1 MSSTLLELEQVRCSV
16 NDVTWLDY
24 VTLRTTGNRVGLS
37 GKTLGIS
44 ALLTG
49 DAILTSGELRV
60 LGKPLEI
67 ARVEQLFGCA
77 VPPKILPPKWTV
89 RRVLELAAEVA
100 GYSRR
105 DSVARATTVA
115 EQIGEPLILKSQ
127 WSRGNTLE
135 QALATLALGLL
146 TDSPV
151 LFLHLPLGELQ
162 EQALSRYGAALAR
175 AVDGRGF
182 IAELTRPAL
191 HHEEVAWVGS
201 LDEITYVFDVGAS
214 GNAVPLGS
222 NKVRYL
228 LRVVGDTD
236 QVAAALLRS
245 GLSATAMRAPSDLLL
260 GRTAFLVDVNCDA
273 KAVADTGTLL
283 DVCVELS
290 LVVLELLPVATL
302 SNSSGV
308 V

>member
-1 MSSTLLELEQVRCSV
+1 VRCSV

-37 GKTLGIS
+37 GKTRGIS

-49 DAILTSGELRV
+49 EARLTSGELRV

-77 VPPKILPPKWTV
+77 VPPKVLPPKWTV

-105 DSVARATTVA
+105 DAVVRATTVA
-115 EQIGEPLILKSQ
+115 EQIGEPLILKRQ

-151 LFLHLPLGELQ
+151 LFLHLPFGEL
-162 EQALSRYGAALAR
+162 EEPAFARYGAALAR
-175 AVDGRGF
+175 AVDGRAL

-191 HHEEVAWVGS
+191 HPQEVAWVGA

-214 GNAVPLGS
+214 GNAGPLVS

-236 QVAAALLRS
+236 QVAAALQHS
-245 GLSATAMRAPSDLLL
+245 GLTATAMHAPSDLHL
-260 GRTAFLVDVNCDA
+260 GRTAFLVDVDCDA
-273 KAVADTGTLL
+273 NASADTGTLL

-290 LVVLELLPVATL
+290 LVVLELLPVATW
-302 SNSSGV
+302 SAASGGV
-308 V
+308 